1 MRVVRHH
8 SGNEYAVGDIDEV
21 VMMRVVTSE
30 SPLLMIVLL
39 MIMLLMTM
47 LLMIVL
53 LKLMKHLEE
62 RLDAVVGE
70 DQGGEPLRLGRGLN

>member
-30 SPLLMIVLL
+30 SPLLMI
-39 MIMLLMTM
+39 M
-47 LLMIVL
+47 LLMITL
-53 LKLMKHLEE
+53 MKLMREAP
-62 RLDAVVGE
+62 RRAIGC
-70 DQGGEPLRLGRGLN
+70 GCR

>member
-30 SPLLMIVLL
+30 SPLLMIML
-39 MIMLLMTM
+39 M
-47 LLMIVL
+47 
-53 LKLMKHLEE
+53 KLMMRE
-62 RLDAVVGE
+62 A
-70 DQGGEPLRLGRGLN
+70 PGRAIGCGCR

>member
-30 SPLLMIVLL
+30 SPLLMIMLF
-39 MIMLLMTM
+39 MIMLMKLTM
-47 LLMIVL
+47 KEVPKRAI
-53 LKLMKHLEE
+53 ECFC
-62 RLDAVVGE
+62 R
-70 DQGGEPLRLGRGLN
+70 